1 MRIFA
6 VPFTPFHTFPSFPAA
21 SSHSLFPSLLFC
33 LLLFVI
39 SHSCTFSV
47 SPPFFHYNP
56 AVTRSHVT
64 PAIYNLWG
72 HLWRLKK
79 AKQKTA
85 GCETFH
91 LGLMPKQLQSQ
102 YSTYWQNVELY
113 LFFNYFYYFFCRW
126 IWCCLSPPLYR
137 TCHIHTAVISLW
149 WRTQRWLIECWLCSR
164 LQSKNCH
171 HLPSSWLISNQKD
184 NGKWNFRGTLGRTQ
198 DKTTY
203 LITNS

>member
-47 SPPFFHYNP
+47 SPPLFHYNP
-56 AVTRSHVT
+56 AVTWSHVT

-113 LFFNYFYYFFCRW
+113 LFFNSFNFFF
-126 IWCCLSPPLYR
+126 
-137 TCHIHTAVISLW
+137 AVESDAAWVHRYTGRATFTQQSFPSDVAHKGDWSNVDYVPGCNLRIVIISL
-149 WRTQRWLIECWLCSR
+149 
-164 LQSKNCH
+164 
-171 HLPSSWLISNQKD
+171 LPDWSATK
-184 NGKWNFRGTLGRTQ
+184 
-198 DKTTY
+198 KTTVSE
-203 LITNS
+203 TSEVR